1 VHSKRKVKIL
11 VTIPH
16 YFNAHGDGKYVSTS
30 SNPAPRI
37 EACRACITALH
48 RLFGSPQY
56 QLDIAA
62 WNAVPVNQPA
72 THELDLVLCTTRGD
86 HLIDQLGLPEAAYRH
101 CAFEVEPM
109 MLAFEC
115 QQVLKDAIGK
125 YDYYCFLEDDLVIH
139 DPFFLR
145 KLTWFHRQFGDQC
158 LLQPNRF
165 ELGGLDAAVA
175 KLYIDGNLPPRS
187 TARFQNIAQSPDLM
201 LPYLDATSRLCRAL
215 NPHSGCYFLTGFQMT
230 HWAEQPHFLDRDV
243 SWCGPL
249 ESAATLG
256 IMKTFRLY
264 KPARENMDFLEVE
277 HRSTY
282 NLNLIGKDVPV
293 ASRAGRMSR
302 LVTKLP
308 FSLNPFQPL

>member
-1 VHSKRKVKIL
+1 MRIL

-30 SNPAPRI
+30 SNPSPRL

-62 WNAVPVNQPA
+62 WNAVSVNQSA
-72 THELDLVLCTTRGD
+72 THELDLVLCTARGH
-86 HLIDQLGLPEAAYRH
+86 HLIGQLGLPAAGYRH
-101 CAFEVEPM
+101 CASEVEPM
-109 MLAFEC
+109 MLEFEC
-115 QQVLKDAIGK
+115 QQVLRDAIGK
-125 YDYYCFLEDDLVIH
+125 YDYYCFLEDDLIIH
-139 DPFFLR
+139 DPYFFR
-145 KLTWFHRQFGDQC
+145 KIMWFNRQFGNQC

-165 ELGGLDAAVA
+165 EIGPLESAVA

-187 TARFQNIAQSPDLM
+187 TARFQNIAQTPELT
-201 LPYLDATSRLCRAL
+201 LPYLDATIRLFRPL
-215 NPHSGCYFLTGFQMT
+215 NPHSACYFLTNSQMT
-230 HWAEQPHFLDRDV
+230 YWAEQPHFLDRDA

-264 KPARENMDFLEVE
+264 KPAPENMDFLEVE
-277 HRSTY
+277 HRSSY
-282 NLNLIGKDVPV
+282 NLNLIGKAVPF
-293 ASRAGRMSR
+293 ASERGRMLPS
-302 LVTKLP
+302 VTKLVS
-308 FSLNPFQPL
+308 SLNPFQPS